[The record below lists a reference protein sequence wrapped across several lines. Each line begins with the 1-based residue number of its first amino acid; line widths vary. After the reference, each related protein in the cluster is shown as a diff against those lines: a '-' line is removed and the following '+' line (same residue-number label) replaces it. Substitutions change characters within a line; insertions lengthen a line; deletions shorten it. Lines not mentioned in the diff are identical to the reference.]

1 MFKSFKME
9 VLILRELRV
18 RLAQVLRLRTLDPQN
33 ASGLRNAGKMP
44 FETPFGKLL
53 RSSPIPCRGQVG
65 TSQDKSGQTGQA
77 LRDSLEAR
85 DKSGQALRD
94 SLEARDK
101 SGQAGATKCGKRLPR
116 YSKYRRLE
124 IRRALEGNFFTERS
138 LAHDIRSDRRF
149 SRAPSPRNTDCIRAR
164 SRPSQSARKLTRSGR
179 ISILPH
185 E

>member
-44 FETPFGKLL
+44 FATPFGKLL

-65 TSQDKSGQTGQA
+65 TSQDKSEQAGQA

-94 SLEARDK
+94 S
-101 SGQAGATKCGKRLPR
+101 GQAGATKYGKR
-116 YSKYRRLE
+116 
-124 IRRALEGNFFTERS
+124 
-138 LAHDIRSDRRF
+138 
-149 SRAPSPRNTDCIRAR
+149 
-164 SRPSQSARKLTRSGR
+164 
-179 ISILPH
+179 
-185 E
+185 